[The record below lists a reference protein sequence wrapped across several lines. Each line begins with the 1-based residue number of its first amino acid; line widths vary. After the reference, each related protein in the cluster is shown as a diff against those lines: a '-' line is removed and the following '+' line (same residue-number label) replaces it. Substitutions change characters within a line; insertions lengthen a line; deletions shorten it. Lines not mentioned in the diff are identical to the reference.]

1 MRILF
6 HAFMRIFSKQSFQ
19 VIEVIG
25 IGAIKFEL
33 ASIANNIW
41 RVEGT
46 FGNLIVY
53 FNSKETL

>member
-6 HAFMRIFSKQSFQ
+6 RAFMRIFSKQSFQ

-25 IGAIKFEL
+25 IEAIKFEL

-53 FNSKETL
+53 FNRQDSI

>member
-6 HAFMRIFSKQSFQ
+6 RSFMRIFSKQSFH
-19 VIEVIG
+19 VIEVIE

-46 FGNLIVY
+46 FGNIIV
-53 FNSKETL
+53 